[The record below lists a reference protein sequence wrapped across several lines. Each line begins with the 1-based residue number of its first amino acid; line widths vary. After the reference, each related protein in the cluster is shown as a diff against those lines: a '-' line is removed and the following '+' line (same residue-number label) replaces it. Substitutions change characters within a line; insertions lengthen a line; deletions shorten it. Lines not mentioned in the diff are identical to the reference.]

1 MTYPALVLAGV
12 ATGLV
17 GYLTGLAS
25 LVSYPALLA
34 AGLSPVAANVTN
46 SLALVGIG
54 IGSTARSAAIA
65 LERGRRHLAGQVAI
79 SAVGGLTGAVILL
92 TTGEGSFEAIVPWL
106 IAAASI
112 ALLVSPRL
120 RRLSRP
126 ATATATHSATD
137 TPTATAT
144 AEATA
149 EASPEEFTSHDTA
162 YRIGLFAVSVYC
174 GYFGAGA
181 GTIYLAFALI
191 VSSETFERAMIL
203 KSALLGV
210 TNLIAAL
217 VFVAYGP
224 VDWGAAIALGVGC
237 LVGGNL
243 APLVQRRLPPEGLRR
258 AIDVAG
264 LGLAGWLW
272 LRHAHAVG

>member
-126 ATATATHSATD
+126 ATATAT
-137 TPTATAT
+137 AT

-258 AIDVAG
+258 AIAVAG